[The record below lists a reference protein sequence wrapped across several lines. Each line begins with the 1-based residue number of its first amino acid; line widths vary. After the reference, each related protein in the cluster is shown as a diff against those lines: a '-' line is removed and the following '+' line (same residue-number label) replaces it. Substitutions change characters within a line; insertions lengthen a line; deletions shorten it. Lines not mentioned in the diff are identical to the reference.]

1 MIELAKDDSISF
13 QTGRIYSKDGQRIAA
28 ARIEGGHIAFLDL
41 DRHIQG
47 VITKQMIDLAMLD
60 LDKNSIMWAYDHGD
74 NVRYWEH
81 VGLAD
86 DFTWQAL
93 RAIAST
99 VPSLNIQ

>member
-1 MIELAKDDSISF
+1 MPIEIAPIDTISF
-13 QTGRIYSKDGQRIAA
+13 QTGRVYSKNGQRIAA

-47 VITKQMIDLAMLD
+47 VITSQMIDLAMLD
-60 LDKNSIMWAYDHGD
+60 LDRVSVMWAYDHGD
-74 NVRYWEH
+74 KVRYWEH

-86 DFTWQAL
+86 DFTWTAL

-99 VPSLNIQ
+99 VPSLNL